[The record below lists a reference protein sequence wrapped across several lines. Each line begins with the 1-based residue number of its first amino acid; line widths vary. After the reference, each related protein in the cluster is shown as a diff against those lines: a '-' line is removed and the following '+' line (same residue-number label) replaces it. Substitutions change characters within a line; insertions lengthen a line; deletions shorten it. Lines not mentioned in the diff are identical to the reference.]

1 MKTQNRFFRLVILV
15 ILTIGLTSC
24 SKDEVVPPVQVV
36 DTDKDGIADPDDKCP
51 SEAGPASNQGCPE
64 NTDGGDGQ
72 ITENDGI
79 TEEDLETYKGDIG
92 MVLNTRELAKKGY
105 YPVKAQLE
113 VKGTSAD
120 FSQTIDLDPYAFMGQ
135 IKLPVEDLSEA
146 DLKILKDGVE
156 VIAKLFDVEGS
167 EIFTETFTSILFKP
181 NPVPATCNPND
192 LPDLNTE
199 VEVVQNTPYYIQA
212 VKYDNNQVEPENRAA
227 FRRIFEDDPANIFDD
242 LEHAL
247 YNNLLSMT
255 STVEFTGEEENSS
268 FFFEA
273 IDGKANH
280 YNIKH
285 QASDSYLKSEQ
296 MRYLGQDYG
305 YKGIKAGFEKTD
317 RLNQQFVL
325 HKVGNGVYR
334 LTDAYFEPIKVT
346 SGVGLT
352 VGAAEGEELLVRMV
366 PMNIDWEVQE
376 IETHYLEPLLPAAQ
390 NGFSYNS
397 TLINCGSG
405 PLKQT
410 IGESKNVETTTTVG
424 WEETI
429 SFMSSFT
436 ASASMTLGLEVEGK
450 FFGNGAKYS
459 AEATASTEFTTQLS
473 TENSR
478 WNEATATTSETF
490 FSQREITVP
499 AKSAVQAYDAFQSYD
514 NIKVNVVQR
523 VQVRG
528 RNQINNQALS
538 GKQVA
543 TQFHFNGFDGV
554 ITQIGPDYAE
564 VTIRAVATMDK
575 IFESKSDVQE
585 VNANCGG

>member
-1 MKTQNRFFRLVILV
+1 MKTQNRFLRLVL
-15 ILTIGLTSC
+15 LTVLTLGLTSC
-24 SKDEVVPPVQVV
+24 SKDEVVPPVQIV
-36 DTDKDGIADPDDKCP
+36 DTDKDGIADADDNCP
-51 SEAGPASNQGCPE
+51 NQVGPVSNQGCPE
-64 NTDGGDGQ
+64 STGGGDGQ

-105 YPVKAQLE
+105 FPVKAQLE
-113 VKGTSAD
+113 VQGTSAD

-135 IKLPVEDLSEA
+135 INLPVEDLSET
-146 DLKILKDGVE
+146 DLETLKNGVQ
-156 VIAKLFDVEGS
+156 VIAKLFDAGGS

-181 NPVPATCNPND
+181 DPTPATCDPTD

-199 VEVVQNTPYYIQA
+199 VVLVENTPYYIQA
-212 VKYDNNQVEPENRAA
+212 VKYDNNQVMPENRAA
-227 FRRIFEDDPANIFDD
+227 FRRILQEIPNDPLSN
-242 LEHAL
+242 LS
-247 YNNLLSMT
+247 NNLLSMT
-255 STVEFTGEEENSS
+255 STVEFTGDEENSS

-280 YNIKH
+280 FNIKH

-296 MRYLGQDYG
+296 LKYGIVDLGYD
-305 YKGIKAGFEKTD
+305 GIKVGFEKSD

-334 LTDAYFEPIKVT
+334 MTDAYFEPIKVT

-352 VGAAEGEELLVRMV
+352 VGAAEGEELLVRLV

-405 PLKQT
+405 SLKQT
-410 IGESKNVETTTTVG
+410 IGEKKNVETTTTVG
-424 WEETI
+424 WEESF
-429 SFMSSFT
+429 SFMSSST
-436 ASASMTLGLEVEGK
+436 ASTSLTLGLEVEGK
-450 FFGNGAKYS
+450 FFGNGATYS
-459 AEATASTEFTTQLS
+459 AEATASTQVTTQFA
-473 TENSR
+473 TENSV
-478 WNEATATTSETF
+478 WSEATGKTSETF
-490 FSQREITVP
+490 FSEREITVP
-499 AKSAVQAYDAFQSYD
+499 SKSAVQAYDAFQSYD

-528 RNQINNQALS
+528 RNQIDNRALS
-538 GKQVA
+538 GDQIA

-554 ITQIGPDYAE
+554 ITRIGPDYAE

-575 IFESKSDVQE
+575 VFKSKSDVQE
-585 VNANCGG
+585 VAANCSN

>member
-1 MKTQNRFFRLVILV
+1 MMKTQNRFFRLVLLV

-36 DTDKDGIADPDDKCP
+36 DTDKDGITDSDDQCP
-51 SEAGPASNQGCPE
+51 SEAGPASNQGCPD
-64 NTDGGDGQ
+64 NTGGDGQ

-120 FSQTIDLDPYAFMGQ
+120 YSQTIDLDPYAFMGQ

-146 DLKILKDGVE
+146 DLETLKNGVE
-156 VIAKLFDVEGS
+156 VIAKLFDAGGS

-181 NPVPATCNPND
+181 NPVPATCNPNN

-199 VEVVQNTPYYIQA
+199 VEVVENTAYYIQA
-212 VKYDNNQVEPENRAA
+212 VKYENNQVEPENRAA
-227 FRRIFEDDPANIFDD
+227 FRRILRENPLDQSSY
-242 LEHAL
+242 L
-247 YNNLLSMT
+247 YNDLLSMT
-255 STVEFTGEEENSS
+255 STIEFTGDEENSS

-273 IDGKANH
+273 IEGKANH
-280 YNIKH
+280 FNIKH
-285 QASDSYLKSEQ
+285 QASDSYLKSEL
-296 MRYLGQDYG
+296 MKYGFLDLGYD
-305 YKGIKAGFEKTD
+305 GIKVGHEKTD

-325 HKVGNGVYR
+325 HKVTNGVYR
-334 LTDAYFEPIKVT
+334 VTDAYFEPIKVT
-346 SGVGLT
+346 PGVGLT
-352 VGAAEGEELLVRMV
+352 VGAAEGEELLVRLV

-397 TLINCGSG
+397 TLTNCGSG
-405 PLKQT
+405 SLEQT
-410 IGESKNVETTTTVG
+410 IGNSQTEETITTVG
-424 WEETI
+424 WEESF
-429 SFMSSFT
+429 SFMSSNTSSFSLT
-436 ASASMTLGLEVEGK
+436 VGMEVEGK

-459 AEATASTEFTTQLS
+459 AEASAGAQFTTQSS
-473 TENSR
+473 TETSN
-478 WNEATATTSETF
+478 WNEATGTKSQTF
-490 FSQREITVP
+490 FSERTITVP
-499 AKSAVQAYDAFQSYD
+499 AKSAVLAYDAFQRYD

-523 VQVRG
+523 VQVKG

-538 GKQVA
+538 GKQIA

-564 VTIRAVATMDK
+564 VTIRGVATMDK
-575 IFESKSDVQE
+575 IFNSKSDVQE
-585 VNANCGG
+585 VNANCQN

>member
-1 MKTQNRFFRLVILV
+1 MKTQNRFFRLVVLV

-51 SEAGPASNQGCPE
+51 SESGPASNQGCPE
-64 NTDGGDGQ
+64 STDGGDGQ

-79 TEEDLETYKGDIG
+79 TEEELETYKGDIG

-105 YPVKAQLE
+105 YPVKAQLD
-113 VKGTSAD
+113 VKGTSAN

-146 DLKILKDGVE
+146 DLNTLKDGVE
-156 VIAKLFDVEGS
+156 VIAKLFDAEGS
-167 EIFTETFTSILFKP
+167 EIFAETFTSILFKP
-181 NPVPATCNPND
+181 DPVPATCNPND

-199 VEVVQNTPYYIQA
+199 VEVVENTPYYIQA
-212 VKYDNNQVEPENRAA
+212 VKYENNQIEPENRAA
-227 FRRIFEDDPANIFDD
+227 FRRILQENPLDPSSF
-242 LEHAL
+242 L

-255 STVEFTGEEENSS
+255 STVEFTGDEENSS
-268 FFFEA
+268 YFFES
-273 IDGKANH
+273 IEGKANH
-280 YNIKH
+280 FNIKH
-285 QASDSYLKSEQ
+285 QASDSYLKSEL
-296 MRYLGQDYG
+296 MKYG
-305 YKGIKAGFEKTD
+305 PLDFGYDGIKVGFEKSD

-334 LTDAYFEPIKVT
+334 MTDAYFEPIKVT
-346 SGVGLT
+346 PGVGLT
-352 VGAAEGEELLVRMV
+352 VGAAEGEELLVRLV
-366 PMNIDWEVQE
+366 PINIDWSVEE

-424 WEETI
+424 WEESF
-429 SFMSSFT
+429 SFMSSST
-436 ASASMTLGLEVEGK
+436 ASYSMTLGLEVEGK

-459 AEATASTEFTTQLS
+459 AEATGSSEFTTQNS
-473 TENSR
+473 IENSI
-478 WNEATATTSETF
+478 WNEATDTTVETF
-490 FSQREITVP
+490 FSEREITVP

-528 RNQINNQALS
+528 RNQNDNNMALS
-538 GKQVA
+538 GKQIA

-554 ITQIGPDYAE
+554 ITQIGPDYVE

-575 IFESKSDVQE
+575 IFKSKSDVQE
-585 VNANCGG
+585 VAANCGN

>member
-1 MKTQNRFFRLVILV
+1 MKTQNRFFRLVVLV

-64 NTDGGDGQ
+64 STGGGDGQ

-156 VIAKLFDVEGS
+156 VIAKLFDAEGS

-199 VEVVQNTPYYIQA
+199 VEVVENTPYYIQA
-212 VKYDNNQVEPENRAA
+212 VKYENNQIEPENRAA
-227 FRRIFEDDPANIFDD
+227 FRRILQENPLDPSSF
-242 LEHAL
+242 L

-255 STVEFTGEEENSS
+255 STIEFTGDEENSS

-273 IDGKANH
+273 IEGKANH
-280 YNIKH
+280 FNIKH
-285 QASDSYLKSEQ
+285 QASDSYLKSEL
-296 MRYLGQDYG
+296 MKYG
-305 YKGIKAGFEKTD
+305 PLDFGYDGIKVGFEKSD

-334 LTDAYFEPIKVT
+334 MTDAYFESVKVT
-346 SGVGLT
+346 PGVGLT
-352 VGAAEGEELLVRMV
+352 VGAAEGEELLVRLV

-424 WEETI
+424 WEESF

-459 AEATASTEFTTQLS
+459 AEATASNEFTTQS
-473 TENSR
+473 SIENSK
-478 WNEATATTSETF
+478 WNEATALTSETF
-490 FSQREITVP
+490 FSSREITVP

-528 RNQINNQALS
+528 RNQIDDEALS
-538 GKQVA
+538 GAQIA

-554 ITQIGPDYAE
+554 ITLIRPDYVE

-575 IFESKSDVQE
+575 IFKSKSDVQE
-585 VNANCGG
+585 VNANCPN

>member
-1 MKTQNRFFRLVILV
+1 MKTLNRFFRLVVLIV
-15 ILTIGLTSC
+15 LTLGLTSC
-24 SKDEVVPPVQVV
+24 SKEEIEPPIQVI
-36 DTDKDGIADPDDKCP
+36 DTDKDGIADANDNCP
-51 SEAGPASNQGCPE
+51 SIAGPVSNQGCPA

-72 ITENDGI
+72 ITENEGI

-105 YPVKAQLE
+105 HPVKAQLE

-146 DLKILKDGVE
+146 DLEILKDGVE
-156 VIAKLFDVEGS
+156 VIAKLFNAEGA
-167 EIFTETFTSILFKP
+167 EIFTETFSSILFKP
-181 NPVPATCNPND
+181 DPVPATCNPND

-199 VEVVQNTPYYIQA
+199 VEVVENTPYYIQA
-212 VKYDNNQVEPENRAA
+212 VKYENNQVEPENRAA
-227 FRRIFEDDPANIFDD
+227 FRRILQENPLDQSSY
-242 LEHAL
+242 L

-255 STVEFTGEEENSS
+255 STIEFTGDEENSS

-273 IDGKANH
+273 IEGKANH
-280 YNIKH
+280 FNIKH
-285 QASDSYLKSEQ
+285 QASDSYLKSELL
-296 MRYLGQDYG
+296 RYGFLDLGYD
-305 YKGIKAGFEKTD
+305 GIKVGHEKSD

-325 HKVGNGVYR
+325 HKVANGVYR
-334 LTDAYFEPIKVT
+334 MTDAYFEPIKVT
-346 SGVGLT
+346 PGVGLT
-352 VGAAEGEELLVRMV
+352 VGAAEGEELLVRLV

-405 PLKQT
+405 SLKQT
-410 IGESKNVETTTTVG
+410 IGESKSVETKTTVG
-424 WEETI
+424 WEESF
-429 SFMSSFT
+429 SFMSSST
-436 ASASMTLGLEVEGK
+436 SSYSMTLGLEVEGK

-459 AEATASTEFTTQLS
+459 AEATGSSEFTTQNS
-473 TENSR
+473 IENSI
-478 WNEATATTSETF
+478 WNEATDTTTETF
-490 FSQREITVP
+490 FSEREITVP

-523 VQVRG
+523 VQVKG
-528 RNQINNQALS
+528 RNQNDNNEALS
-538 GKQVA
+538 GKQIA
-543 TQFHFNGFDGV
+543 SQFHFNGFDGV
-554 ITQIGPDYAE
+554 ITRIEGDYVE

-575 IFESKSDVQE
+575 IFKSKSDVQE
-585 VNANCGG
+585 VAANCSN